1 MPSPVDEVLPQL
13 SGWSRALFQSWPAFI
28 QEQLL
33 LERQSNAALQMSQLE
48 TERLLAA
55 LVEEELKVRKSQG
68 TFKGS
73 FSPVC
78 QFIGYQARC
87 SVPSNFD
94 MDYAYT
100 LGATSA
106 VLATSGRNGYMAV
119 VSNLSQ
125 PVSSWHAGGVPLT
138 AMLHLPS
145 TGGGAAQARPS
156 IFPHRINLEGGP
168 FRAWSEQRAEC
179 AESELYES
187 PGPIQLSGP
196 SALAPALTISSKQFS
211 YLWELDVLNQYLTKV
226 GSRCRPGCDP
236 KNVRVARQTL
246 AMLNNILDEMSGQP
260 DAVQMRD

>member
-1 MPSPVDEVLPQL
+1 M
-13 SGWSRALFQSWPAFI
+13 GK
-28 QEQLL
+28 
-33 LERQSNAALQMSQLE
+33 M
-48 TERLLAA
+48 
-55 LVEEELKVRKSQG
+55 RKSQG

-106 VLATSGRNGYMAV
+106 VLATTERNGYMAI

-125 PVSSWHAGGVPLT
+125 PVGNWLAGGVPLT
-138 AMLHLPS
+138 AMLHAPA
-145 TGGGAAQARPS
+145 TGLGDASARPN

-168 FRAWSEQRAEC
+168 FRTWSEQRADC
-179 AESELYES
+179 AKSELYEN

-196 SALAPALTISSKQFS
+196 SALAPSLTITSKFS
-211 YLWELDVLNQYLTKV
+211 YLRELDVLNQYLTKV
-226 GSRCRPGCDP
+226 GARCRPGCDP
-236 KNVRVARQTL
+236 KTVRVATQSL
-246 AMLNNILDEMSGQP
+246 SMLNTILDEMSGPP
-260 DAVQMRD
+260 DAVEVRGD